1 MMYIQ
6 EFAKNISTYYFTYPD
21 KNYNYIFYNKTETL
35 NNYPIDLYFSV
46 VNYVLFYSILI
57 SLLYN
62 LVYSALYLLPS
73 IYKYLQFQNYVN
85 NASKSLFTDIFY
97 YLNKI
102 KNNLYINQNSNPIEI
117 YTILFDILT
126 KYSSNTDTKTNKTNT
141 SCATDCKTQCA
152 TDCKT
157 QCATDCKTQCA
168 TDCKSPCVKDC
179 KSPYVTDCKS
189 PCVKDCK
196 SPCVKDCKSPC
207 VKDCKSPCVKD
218 CKSPCVKNKVICENI
233 SNDKFDLYNSDESDK
248 SYVIPNVLCD
258 EDKKDKCNEDKKD
271 KCDEDKKDKCD
282 EDIHNFNYLIV
293 NNEQII
299 LDNKAK
305 LKPLTDD
312 ELVRNL
318 LSIKDKYN
326 GTNNNEY
333 IISVYLNLLNI
344 FKNVDKCLIKK
355 HCKNSTIKHFIS
367 LYKFVDKKEKNLNKI
382 DLIICLFNT
391 YSIKYN
397 KYKYNKSLSFSI
409 IETYYTYCVEKINET
424 FTNIDTDD
432 VDQFINSVKFLNFSK
447 LHIRKNIVMT
457 R

>member
-1 MMYIQ
+1 MYIQ

-152 TDCKT
+152 TDCK
-157 QCATDCKTQCA
+157 
-168 TDCKSPCVKDC
+168 SPCVTDC
-179 KSPYVTDCKS
+179 KSPYVT
-189 PCVKDCK
+189 
-196 SPCVKDCKSPC
+196 
-207 VKDCKSPCVKD
+207 DCKSPCVKD

-258 EDKKDKCNEDKKD
+258 EDKKDKCN
-271 KCDEDKKDKCD
+271 EDKKDKCD

>member
-152 TDCKT
+152 TDCK
-157 QCATDCKTQCA
+157 
-168 TDCKSPCVKDC
+168 SPCVTDC
-179 KSPYVTDCKS
+179 KSPYVT
-189 PCVKDCK
+189 
-196 SPCVKDCKSPC
+196 
-207 VKDCKSPCVKD
+207 DCKSPCVKD

-258 EDKKDKCNEDKKD
+258 EDKKDKCN
-271 KCDEDKKDKCD
+271 EDKKDKCD